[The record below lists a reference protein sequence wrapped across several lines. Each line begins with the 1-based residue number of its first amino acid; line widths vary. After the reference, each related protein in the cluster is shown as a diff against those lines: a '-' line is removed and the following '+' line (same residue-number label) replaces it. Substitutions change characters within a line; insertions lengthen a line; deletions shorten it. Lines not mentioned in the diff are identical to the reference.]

1 MLAAPKSL
9 TATASRFVFGNG
21 TNLYHSSTGAT
32 GSWTTVELP
41 AISNFVGA
49 LNCNANNTLHYD
61 GTRLWI
67 GANIGT
73 SASVYANAVAYTTDF
88 TSFATWTQI
97 QATYPIAGQATY
109 GAGIA
114 PVICGA
120 RLLFLPADG
129 MSSGNGTGH
138 AATVSASYSAAWASA
153 CDYVGHSLPLTLNA
167 DGTYSSTRFAGYV
180 RVA

>member
-1 MLAAPKSL
+1 MVATGSKFVVGSGSSL
-9 TATASRFVFGNG
+9 YYST
-21 TNLYHSSTGAT
+21 TGAN
-32 GSWTTVELP
+32 GSWTTVALP

-167 DGTYSSTRFAGYV
+167 DGTYSSTRFVGYV